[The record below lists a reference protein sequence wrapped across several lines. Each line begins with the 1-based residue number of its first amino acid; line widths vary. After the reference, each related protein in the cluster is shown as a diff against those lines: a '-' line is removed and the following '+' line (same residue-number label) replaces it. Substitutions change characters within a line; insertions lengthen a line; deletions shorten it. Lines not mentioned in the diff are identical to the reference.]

1 MPTDVLET
9 VRENFVSI
17 DKAAEEFLVKLTL
30 KGIRADIILAAE
42 MAGLMLL
49 RSSGVDLQKLRPGA
63 ELKGAVS
70 QEVAERV
77 TRFVLDW
84 SKSNRLS
91 DGVQMVLIPGGYKK
105 YRRDVGKFE
114 NSLYAAC
121 RANAIKRE
129 HLPFVAATA
138 ALKLVVAGVKLHAF
152 GAEEGLGLVI
162 FHVEVGSKTVP
173 YPLDV

>member
-1 MPTDVLET
+1 MMSTDVLES
-9 VRENFVSI
+9 VRESFVSI

-30 KGIRADIILAAE
+30 KGIRTDIILAAE
-42 MAGLMLL
+42 LAGLMLL
-49 RSSGVDLQKLRPGA
+49 RSSGVDLEELKPGA

-70 QEVAERV
+70 GKAAEPV

-91 DGVQMVLIPGGYKK
+91 DGVEMVLIPGGYKS
-105 YRRDVGKFE
+105 YRRDVSKYE
-114 NSLYAAC
+114 NPLYAAC

-162 FHVEVGSKTVP
+162 FHVGVGSKTVP
-173 YPLDV
+173 YQVD